1 MGEGP
6 AHVNPA
12 DRRASVAVTSHEG
25 VLTRAIRELDAAD
38 VHVDDIGFRR
48 PTLDEVF
55 LTLTGRPAEET
66 VSEEVEGE

>member
-1 MGEGP
+1 M
-6 AHVNPA
+6 
-12 DRRASVAVTSHEG
+12 SVAVTSHEG

-55 LTLTGRPAEET
+55 LSLTGRPAEEK
-66 VSEEVEGE
+66 VEVEA